1 MLTDQKRKKAYRAI
15 ILTQC
20 FGMLTYF
27 LFSNGFYLNY
37 FTKLGFSSAAFA
49 LLVSLPWLLGGF
61 LLLPFAFLSDRLG
74 KLKLALIG
82 QVGMMISVLVMMM
95 AGWGGEQLALP
106 LAVTALLIYCFGIS
120 VQSSNWFALLNPIIP
135 ADFRGRFFGRLRV
148 TFLTVNVLFTLLISG
163 VLKLTQSMTA
173 FQLLLGIVLIAHILR
188 YRTYAR
194 IPELES
200 EAAETGEK
208 HSFRFAVKQVFAIP
222 GYLAFNG
229 YVFLIT
235 LFTAGV
241 PIVFNL
247 MQKDVFSFSESAIM
261 AVGNFFLGGT
271 ILGCWLGGRAVD
283 RFGTRAVLLV
293 SHVAYAAVII
303 GMLSRHWFP
312 WPLMI
317 HVMLCAALFSMVSGV
332 AGVAITSEA
341 LALIPERNKSLSTAV
356 HMVLINWGAALAGL
370 FIAWSLRGAIF
381 EGQWSMLGEAFT
393 DYDSIL
399 LLFALLVFLMLAA
412 IGLVPKVV
420 RKVQVLPGSYP
431 RS

>member
-1 MLTDQKRKKAYRAI
+1 MLTEQKRRQAYRAI

-49 LLVSLPWLLGGF
+49 MLSSLPWLLGGF
-61 LLLPFAFLSDRLG
+61 LLLPFAYVSDRLG

-82 QVGMMISVLVMMM
+82 QAGLIASVLIMMM
-95 AGWGGEQLALP
+95 AGWGGAQLALP
-106 LAVTALLIYCFGIS
+106 LTVIALLIYCFGMS
-120 VQSSNWFALLNPIIP
+120 VQGSNWFALLNPIIP
-135 ADFRGRFFGRLRV
+135 AEVRGRFFGRLRV

-163 VLKLTQSMTA
+163 VLKLTQSMSA
-173 FQLLLGIVLIAHILR
+173 FQMLLGIVLIAHVIR
-188 YRTYAR
+188 YFTYAR
-194 IPELES
+194 IPELER
-200 EAAETGEK
+200 EGDVRGDR
-208 HSFRFAVKQVFAIP
+208 HSFRFAMKQVSAIP

-247 MQKDVFSFSESAIM
+247 MQKDVFAFSESAIM
-261 AVGNFFLGGT
+261 VVGNFFLGGT
-271 ILGCWLGGRAVD
+271 ILGCWLGGLSVD
-283 RFGTRAVLLV
+283 RFGTRAALLA
-293 SHVAYAAVII
+293 SHVSYAAVIL
-303 GMLSRHWFP
+303 GMLARHWFP

-317 HVMLCAALFSMVSGV
+317 HVMLCSALFSMVAGI

-356 HMVLINWGAALAGL
+356 HMVLINWGVALAGL
-370 FIAWSLRGAIF
+370 FISWALRWAIF
-381 EGQWSMLGEAFT
+381 EGRWSMLGQTFT

-420 RKVQVLPGSYP
+420 RKAQILPGSYP